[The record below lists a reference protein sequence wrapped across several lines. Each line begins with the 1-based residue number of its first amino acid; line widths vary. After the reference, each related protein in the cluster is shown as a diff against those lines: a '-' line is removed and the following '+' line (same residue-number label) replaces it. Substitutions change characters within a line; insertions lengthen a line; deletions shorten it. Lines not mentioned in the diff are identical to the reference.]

1 MIKWETDEIQIIYF
15 EDIKGEVKILVKVIA
30 IANQKG
36 GVGKTTTTVNL
47 AACLAQKGRKVLLI
61 DSDPQGN
68 STSGLGFDKRDI
80 KKCIYDT
87 LIDDV
92 PMKELIIHSSY
103 DNLDVL
109 PATIQ
114 LAGAEIELVS
124 LMNREGRL
132 KSSLE
137 RVKHDYDYVL
147 IDTPPTLGFLTLNAL
162 VASDMVLIP
171 IQTQFFA
178 LMGLSMIL
186 DLLELIKTDLGYD
199 IKKRYLLTIFDPR
212 TKMAKEIVAQVKESL
227 GEDVFKTVIPNNI
240 RLAEAPS
247 YGLPISIH
255 APDSPGALAYSNLAK
270 EVMAL

>member
-1 MIKWETDEIQIIYF
+1 MQI
-15 EDIKGEVKILVKVIA
+15 IA

-36 GVGKTTTTVNL
+36 GCGKTTTAVNL
-47 AACLAQKGRKVLLI
+47 AAYLALNEKRTLLV
-61 DSDPQGN
+61 DLDPQGS
-68 STSGLGFDKRDI
+68 STRHLGLNELDKTM
-80 KKCIYDT
+80 Y
-87 LIDDV
+87 
-92 PMKELIIHSSY
+92 
-103 DNLDVL
+103 DVL
-109 PATIQ
+109 MRGLDIRALIKNTMVSDLDIAPTNNFLGKAELE
-114 LAGAEIELVS
+114 LASKLTA
-124 LMNREGRL
+124 RESVLRPKL
-132 KSSLE
+132 RSLE
-137 RVKHDYDYVL
+137 GYDYVL

-199 IKKRYLLTIFDPR
+199 IKKRYLLTLFDPR

-247 YGLPISIH
+247 YGLPISLH
-255 APDSPGALAYSNLAK
+255 APNSPGALAYSNLAK
-270 EVMAL
+270 EVIEL

>member
-1 MIKWETDEIQIIYF
+1 MQI
-15 EDIKGEVKILVKVIA
+15 IA

-36 GVGKTTTTVNL
+36 GCGKTTTTVNL
-47 AACLAQKGRKVLLI
+47 AAYLALNEKRTLLV
-61 DSDPQGN
+61 DLDPQGS
-68 STSGLGFDKRDI
+68 STRHLGLNELDKTMYDVLMRGLDIKALIKNTMVSGLDI
-80 KKCIYDT
+80 APTNNFLGKA
-87 LIDDV
+87 
-92 PMKELIIHSSY
+92 ELELASKLTARES
-103 DNLDVL
+103 VL
-109 PATIQ
+109 RPK
-114 LAGAEIELVS
+114 L
-124 LMNREGRL
+124 R
-132 KSSLE
+132 SLE
-137 RVKHDYDYVL
+137 GYDYVL

-212 TKMAKEIVAQVKESL
+212 TKMAKEIVAQVRESL

>member
-1 MIKWETDEIQIIYF
+1 MQI
-15 EDIKGEVKILVKVIA
+15 IA

-36 GVGKTTTTVNL
+36 GCGKTTTTVNL
-47 AACLAQKGRKVLLI
+47 AAYLALNGKRTLLV
-61 DSDPQGN
+61 DLDPQGS
-68 STSGLGFDKRDI
+68 STRHLGLNELDKTMYDVLMRGLDIKALIKNTMVSGLDI
-80 KKCIYDT
+80 APTNNFLGKA
-87 LIDDV
+87 
-92 PMKELIIHSSY
+92 ELELASKLTARES
-103 DNLDVL
+103 VL
-109 PATIQ
+109 RPK
-114 LAGAEIELVS
+114 L
-124 LMNREGRL
+124 R
-132 KSSLE
+132 SLE
-137 RVKHDYDYVL
+137 GYDYVL

-199 IKKRYLLTIFDPR
+199 IKKRYLLTLFDPR

>member
-1 MIKWETDEIQIIYF
+1 MQI
-15 EDIKGEVKILVKVIA
+15 IA

-36 GVGKTTTTVNL
+36 GCGKTTTTVNL
-47 AACLAQKGRKVLLI
+47 AAYLALNEKRTLLV
-61 DSDPQGN
+61 DLDPQGS
-68 STSGLGFDKRDI
+68 STRHLGLNELDKTMYDVLMRGLDIRALIKNTMVSGLDI
-80 KKCIYDT
+80 APTNNFLGKA
-87 LIDDV
+87 
-92 PMKELIIHSSY
+92 ELELASKLTARES
-103 DNLDVL
+103 VL
-109 PATIQ
+109 RPK
-114 LAGAEIELVS
+114 L
-124 LMNREGRL
+124 R
-132 KSSLE
+132 SLE
-137 RVKHDYDYVL
+137 GYDYVL

-199 IKKRYLLTIFDPR
+199 IKKRYLLTLFDPR

-247 YGLPISIH
+247 YGLPISLH

>member
-1 MIKWETDEIQIIYF
+1 MQI
-15 EDIKGEVKILVKVIA
+15 IA

-36 GVGKTTTTVNL
+36 GCGKTTTTVNL
-47 AACLAQKGRKVLLI
+47 AAYLALNGKKTLLV
-61 DSDPQGN
+61 DLDPQGS
-68 STSGLGFDKRDI
+68 STRHLGLNELDKTMYDVLMRGLDIKALIKNTMVSGLDI
-80 KKCIYDT
+80 APTNNFLGKA
-87 LIDDV
+87 
-92 PMKELIIHSSY
+92 ELELASKLTARES
-103 DNLDVL
+103 VL
-109 PATIQ
+109 RPK
-114 LAGAEIELVS
+114 LRGL
-124 LMNREGRL
+124 EG
-132 KSSLE
+132 
-137 RVKHDYDYVL
+137 YDYVL

-186 DLLELIKTDLGYD
+186 DLLELIKNDLGYD
-199 IKKRYLLTIFDPR
+199 IQKKYLLTLFDPR
-212 TKMAKEIVAQVKESL
+212 TKMAKEIVTQVRESL

-255 APDSPGALAYSNLAK
+255 APESPGALAYSNLAK